1 MSELRY
7 TAGDTTCVGYVA
19 YPKGAGPHPVV
30 IVTPAF
36 GGLDDFARGKADW
49 LASLGYIGFAVDYY
63 GEGRTA
69 RDEAHASELMHV
81 LQADRATL
89 LVRMQSALDTARAL
103 PDADANRVAAIGFCF
118 GGKAVL
124 DLARSGASL
133 SGVVPF
139 HGIFDAPPSGCSKM
153 NTSVL
158 VLHGWDDPLAKPDQ
172 AVGLATELTEHCDDW
187 QILAFGHTSHAF
199 TNPNAQNPKAG
210 MAYVPSSNDRAFAA
224 MQAFLT
230 ERFAQS

>member
-7 TAGDTTCVGYVA
+7 TAGDTECVGYVA
-19 YPKGAGPHPVV
+19 QPTGEGPHPVV
-30 IVTPAF
+30 LVTPAF

-49 LASLGYIGFAVDYY
+49 LATLGYIGFAVDYY

-69 RDEAHASELMHV
+69 RDEAHASEMMHV

-89 LVRMQSALDTARAL
+89 LVRMTAALDTARTL
-103 PDADANRVAAIGFCF
+103 PNADKSRIAAIGFCF

-124 DLARSGASL
+124 DLARSGAAL

-139 HGIFDAPPSGCSKM
+139 HGIFDAPPSGCTKM

-158 VLHGWDDPLAKPDQ
+158 VLHGWDDPLATPEQ
-172 AVGLATELTEHCDDW
+172 AVGLAAELTAHCDDW
-187 QILAFGHTSHAF
+187 QMLAFGHTSHAF
-199 TNPNAQNPKAG
+199 TNPDAQNPEAG
-210 MAYVPSSNDRAFAA
+210 MAYVSSSNDRAFAA
-224 MQAFLT
+224 MQAFLK